1 MVADIETKGS
11 FAEKAIPKPVSTS
24 SKKQSKEDEE
34 LLDNDFEAFFNKSL
48 AELKPNKKK
57 SGKGLENIILSN
69 SKMANSWIEYVKSF
83 CAKNGMSYRDALRCP
98 KCKAGY
104 KKGGKVGMGV
114 VDEIGNQDLLAEMY
128 NDSELGA
135 NAGKKYISL

>member
-1 MVADIETKGS
+1 MFYREGALKLQ
-11 FAEKAIPKPVSTS
+11 K
-24 SKKQSKEDEE
+24 E
-34 LLDNDFEAFFNKSL
+34 LLYVGE
-48 AELKPNKKK
+48 EEKKE
-57 SGKGLENIILSN
+57 GKGLLSKNKILSN
-69 SKMANSWIEYVKSF
+69 NKKMGNPWIEYVKSYA
-83 CAKNGMSYRDALRCP
+83 AKNGMSYRDALRCP